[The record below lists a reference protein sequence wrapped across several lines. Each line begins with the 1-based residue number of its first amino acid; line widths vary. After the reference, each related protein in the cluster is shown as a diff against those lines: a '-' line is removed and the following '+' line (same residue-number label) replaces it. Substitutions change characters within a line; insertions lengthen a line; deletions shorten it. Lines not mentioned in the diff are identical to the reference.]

1 MNFNLTFELRDS
13 YEHLR
18 TLVSLCHEE
27 EYAEYLIDY
36 PINPFGDDSFYNLEV
51 RHIAKLAIAD
61 VIANGSCEDMLE
73 ILYFVP
79 RMKGDIYGDTIL
91 GNG

>member
-1 MNFNLTFELRDS
+1 MNMNESFTLHDS
-13 YEHLR
+13 YDHLR
-18 TLVSLCHEE
+18 NLVSLCHEE

-36 PINPFGDDSFYNLEV
+36 PINPFLDDSFYNAEV
-51 RHIAKLAIAD
+51 QHIAKLAIAD
-61 VIANGSCEDMLE
+61 VIASGSCDDMIE